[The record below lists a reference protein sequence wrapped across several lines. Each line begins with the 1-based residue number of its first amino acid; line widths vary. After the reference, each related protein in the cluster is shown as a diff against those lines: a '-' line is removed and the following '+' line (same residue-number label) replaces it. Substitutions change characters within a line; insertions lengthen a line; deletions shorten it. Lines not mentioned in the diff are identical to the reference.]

1 MTGMTCV
8 YLRPQRLDEAL
19 SALAQQPLTIL
30 AGGTDFYAA
39 RSGQA
44 ITESVLDITAL
55 PELQTLQGEG
65 AHWRIGAMVTWT
77 QIARAVLP
85 AQFRGLQ
92 QAARDVGGI
101 QVQNVGTVAG
111 NVCNASPS
119 ADGIPVLLT
128 LEAQVE
134 LASLAGRRC
143 VPLAEFVL
151 GNRRIARLPGEL
163 VTAILVPRRERERAR
178 SSFVKLGNRRY
189 LVISI
194 AMVAVLID
202 ADADGVICHAGIAV
216 GSCSEVA
223 QRLRTLEQK
232 LLGQRAASGLSAL
245 AEAQDLQVLSPID
258 DVRGSAAYRRD
269 AALTLVRRAIEE
281 ALHE

>member
-1 MTGMTCV
+1 MTGTTCV

-55 PELQTLQGEG
+55 PELQTLQDEG
-65 AHWRIGAMVTWT
+65 TQWRIGATVTWS

-119 ADGIPVLLT
+119 ADGMPVLLA
-128 LEAQVE
+128 LDAQVE
-134 LASLAGRRC
+134 LASLKGRRS
-143 VPLAEFVL
+143 VPLNEFVL
-151 GNRRIARLPGEL
+151 GNRRTARLPGEL
-163 VTAILVPRRERERAR
+163 VTAILVPRREHAR
-178 SSFVKLGNRRY
+178 SSFLKLGNRRY

-194 AMVAVLID
+194 AMVSVLID
-202 ADADGVICHAGIAV
+202 TDAEGVIRHTGIAV

-223 QRLRTLEQK
+223 QRLLTLERK
-232 LLGQRAASGLSAL
+232 LLGQRASSGLSTL
-245 AEAQDLQVLSPID
+245 AQAQDLQVLSPID

-281 ALHE
+281 AIHE

>member
-19 SALAQQPLTIL
+19 CALAQQPLTIL

-55 PELQTLQGEG
+55 PELQTLQDEG
-65 AHWRIGAMVTWT
+65 TQWRIGATVTWS
-77 QIARAVLP
+77 QIARATLP

-119 ADGIPVLLT
+119 ADGIPVLLA
-128 LEAQVE
+128 LDAQVE
-134 LASLAGRRC
+134 LASLKGRRS
-143 VPLAEFVL
+143 VPLNEFVL
-151 GNRRIARLPGEL
+151 GNRRTARLPGEL
-163 VTAILVPRRERERAR
+163 VTAILVPRRERAR
-178 SSFVKLGNRRY
+178 SSFLKLGNRRY

-194 AMVAVLID
+194 AMVAVLIET
-202 ADADGVICHAGIAV
+202 DADGLIIQAGIAV

-223 QRLRTLEQK
+223 RRLRPLEHN

-281 ALHE
+281 ATHD

>member
-1 MTGMTCV
+1 MTSTTCV
-8 YLRPQRLDEAL
+8 YLRPQSLDEAL
-19 SALAQQPLTIL
+19 NALARQPLTIL

-55 PELQTLQGEG
+55 PELQTLQEEG
-65 AHWRIGAMVTWT
+65 TQWRIGATVTWT
-77 QIARAVLP
+77 QLARATLP

-101 QVQNVGTVAG
+101 QVQNVGTLAG

-119 ADGIPVLLT
+119 ADGIPVLLA
-128 LEAQVE
+128 LDAQVE
-134 LASLAGRRC
+134 LASLAGRRS
-143 VPLAEFVL
+143 VPLNEFVL
-151 GNRRIARLPGEL
+151 GNRRTVRLPGEL
-163 VTAILVPRRERERAR
+163 VTAILVPRRDRAR

-194 AMVAVLID
+194 AMVSVLID
-202 ADADGVICHAGIAV
+202 TDTEGVIRHSGIAV

-223 QRLRTLEQK
+223 QRLHTLERK
-232 LLGQRAASGLSAL
+232 LLGQRATSGLSTL
-245 AEAQDLQVLSPID
+245 AQAQDLQVLSPID

-281 ALHE
+281 AIHE

>member
-1 MTGMTCV
+1 
-8 YLRPQRLDEAL
+8 
-19 SALAQQPLTIL
+19 
-30 AGGTDFYAA
+30 
-39 RSGQA
+39 
-44 ITESVLDITAL
+44 
-55 PELQTLQGEG
+55 
-65 AHWRIGAMVTWT
+65 
-77 QIARAVLP
+77 
-85 AQFRGLQ
+85 
-92 QAARDVGGI
+92 
-101 QVQNVGTVAG
+101 
-111 NVCNASPS
+111 
-119 ADGIPVLLT
+119 
-128 LEAQVE
+128 
-134 LASLAGRRC
+134 

-163 VTAILVPRRERERAR
+163 VTAILVPRRERARA
-178 SSFVKLGNRRY
+178 SFVKLGNRRY

-202 ADADGVICHAGIAV
+202 TDADGVICHAGIAV

-232 LLGQRAASGLSAL
+232 LLGRHAAKGLSAL
-245 AEAQDLQVLSPID
+245 ATAQDLQLLSPID

>member
-1 MTGMTCV
+1 MTSTTCV

-55 PELQTLQGEG
+55 PELRILQDEG
-65 AHWRIGAMVTWT
+65 AQWRIGATVTWS
-77 QIARAVLP
+77 QIARATLP

-119 ADGIPVLLT
+119 ADGVPVLLA
-128 LEAQVE
+128 LDAQVE

-143 VPLAEFVL
+143 VPLNEFVL
-151 GNRRIARLPGEL
+151 GNRRTARLPGEL
-163 VTAILVPRRERERAR
+163 VTAILVPRREHAR
-178 SSFVKLGNRRY
+178 SSFLKLGNRRY

-194 AMVAVLID
+194 AMVSVLID
-202 ADADGVICHAGIAV
+202 TDAEGVIRHAGIAV

-232 LLGQRAASGLSAL
+232 LLGQRVAIGLSVL
-245 AEAQDLQVLSPID
+245 AEPQDLQVLSPID

>member
-1 MTGMTCV
+1 MTGTTCV
-8 YLRPQRLDEAL
+8 YLRAQRLDEAL
-19 SALAQQPLTIL
+19 AALAQQPLTIL

-55 PELQTLQGEG
+55 PELQTLKEEG
-65 AHWRIGAMVTWT
+65 TQWRIGATVTWS
-77 QIARAVLP
+77 QMARAVLP

-119 ADGIPVLLT
+119 ADGVPVLLA
-128 LEAQVE
+128 LDAQVE

-143 VPLAEFVL
+143 VPLNEFVL
-151 GNRRIARLPGEL
+151 GNRRTARLPGEL
-163 VTAILVPRRERERAR
+163 VTAILVPRREHAR

-202 ADADGVICHAGIAV
+202 TDADGVICHTGIAV

-232 LLGQRAASGLSAL
+232 LLGQRVAIGLSVL
-245 AEAQDLQVLSPID
+245 AEPQDLQVLSPID

>member
-1 MTGMTCV
+1 MTSTTCV
-8 YLRPQRLDEAL
+8 YLRPQSLDEAL
-19 SALAQQPLTIL
+19 TALAQQPLTIL

-55 PELQTLQGEG
+55 SELQTLQDEG
-65 AHWRIGAMVTWT
+65 AHWRIGATVTWS
-77 QIARAVLP
+77 QMARATLP

-92 QAARDVGGI
+92 QAACDIGGI
-101 QVQNVGTVAG
+101 QVQNMGTLAG

-128 LEAQVE
+128 LDAQVE
-134 LASLAGRRC
+134 LASIAGRRC
-143 VPLAEFVL
+143 VPLIEFVL
-151 GNRRIARLPGEL
+151 GNRRIARSPEEL
-163 VTAILVPRRERERAR
+163 VTAILVPRRERAR

-194 AMVAVLID
+194 AMVSVLID
-202 ADADGVICHAGIAV
+202 TDAEGVICDAGIAV

-232 LLGQRAASGLSAL
+232 LLGRHAAEGLSGL
-245 AEAQDLQVLSPID
+245 AEPQDLQVLSPID

>member
-1 MTGMTCV
+1 M
-8 YLRPQRLDEAL
+8 
-19 SALAQQPLTIL
+19 
-30 AGGTDFYAA
+30 
-39 RSGQA
+39 
-44 ITESVLDITAL
+44 
-55 PELQTLQGEG
+55 
-65 AHWRIGAMVTWT
+65 
-77 QIARAVLP
+77 ARATLP
-85 AQFRGLQ
+85 AQFHGLQ

-119 ADGIPVLLT
+119 ADGMPVLLA
-128 LEAQVE
+128 LDAQVE
-134 LASLAGRRC
+134 LTSLTGRRC
-143 VPLAEFVL
+143 LPLNEFVL
-151 GNRRIARLPGEL
+151 GNRRTARLPGEL
-163 VTAILVPRRERERAR
+163 VTAILVPRREHAR
-178 SSFVKLGNRRY
+178 SSFLKLGNRRY

-194 AMVAVLID
+194 AMVSVLID
-202 ADADGVICHAGIAV
+202 ADAEGVIRHAGIAV

-232 LLGQRAASGLSAL
+232 LLGQRAASGLSVL
-245 AEAQDLQVLSPID
+245 AEPQDLQVLSPID

>member
-1 MTGMTCV
+1 LTSTTCV
-8 YLRPQRLDEAL
+8 YLRPQSLDQAL
-19 SALAQQPLTIL
+19 NALAQQPLTIL

-39 RSGQA
+39 RSGDA
-44 ITESVLDITAL
+44 ITDSVLDITAL
-55 PELQTLQGEG
+55 PELQSLQDEG
-65 AHWRIGAMVTWT
+65 AQWRIGATVTWT
-77 QIARAVLP
+77 QIVRATLP
-85 AQFRGLQ
+85 PQLRALQ

-119 ADGIPVLLT
+119 ADGIPVLLA
-128 LEAQVE
+128 LDAQVE
-134 LASLAGRRC
+134 LCSLAGRRT
-143 VPLAEFVL
+143 VPLGEFVL

-163 VTAILVPRRERERAR
+163 VTGILVPRLERAR
-178 SSFVKLGNRRY
+178 SSFLKLGNRRY

-202 ADADGVICHAGIAV
+202 TDADGVICHAGIAV

-232 LLGQRAASGLSAL
+232 LLGRHAAKGLSAL
-245 AEAQDLQVLSPID
+245 AEPQDLLVLSPID
-258 DVRGSAAYRRD
+258 DVRGRATYRRD

>member
-19 SALAQQPLTIL
+19 AALAQQPLTIL

-55 PELQTLQGEG
+55 LELQTLQDDGTQ
-65 AHWRIGAMVTWT
+65 WRIGAMVTWT

-119 ADGIPVLLT
+119 ADGVPVLLA
-128 LEAQVE
+128 LDAQVE

-143 VPLAEFVL
+143 VPLNEFVL
-151 GNRRIARLPGEL
+151 GNRRTARLPGEL
-163 VTAILVPRRERERAR
+163 VTAILVPRREHAR

-202 ADADGVICHAGIAV
+202 TDADGVIRHAGIAV

-245 AEAQDLQVLSPID
+245 AMPQDLQVLSPID